1 MVRDLK
7 NFISKTKIIMKRYFN
22 LLFLVFFIISC
33 NNDDYK
39 IYIEKKDYKK
49 ALKIVEEK
57 FKTKPD
63 KFLLSDL
70 ILLLDQNFYETEK
83 AVDYVRKYQ
92 SKGGDFK
99 GIENIVGTLY
109 YNYAL
114 SFYKKGEL
122 DSSEY
127 YSNEAERLSGEN
139 YKIYLLL
146 GKINVRKE
154 KYDIAKDLFL
164 KALKLETRASEIYK
178 YLGNIEFLKN
188 RFNNAEYYYKEGLK
202 VDSNDVQIQMNLSEL
217 YLKMKKEKEGI
228 LILKKV
234 IELDSTY
241 LDAFDRL
248 IKYYYLKGNN
258 DSIEKYIRIYEKKS
272 KIKAKL
278 N

>member
-1 MVRDLK
+1 MVRDSK
-7 NFISKTKIIMKRYFN
+7 NFISKKEIIMKRYFS
-22 LLFLVFFIISC
+22 LLILIFFIISC
-33 NNDDYK
+33 NDDDYK

-70 ILLLDQNFYETEK
+70 IILLDQNFYETEK
-83 AVDYVRKYQ
+83 AVDYVKKYQ

-114 SFYKKGEL
+114 SFYKKGKL

-127 YSNEAERLSGEN
+127 YSNEAEKLSGEN
-139 YKIYLLL
+139 FKIYLLL

-154 KYDIAKDLFL
+154 KYDIAKDFLL
-164 KALKLETRASEIYK
+164 KALKLEKGSSEIYK
-178 YLGNIEFLKN
+178 YLGNINFLTN
-188 RFNNAEYYYKEGLK
+188 RFNDAEYYYKEGLN
-202 VDSNDVQIQMNLSEL
+202 VDSNDIQILMNLSEL
-217 YLKMKKEKEGI
+217 YLKMKKEKDGI

-241 LDAFDRL
+241 FDAFDRL
-248 IKYYYLKGNN
+248 IKYYYMKGNN
-258 DSIEKYIRIYEKKS
+258 DSIEKYIGIYEKKS
-272 KIKAKL
+272 RIKAKL